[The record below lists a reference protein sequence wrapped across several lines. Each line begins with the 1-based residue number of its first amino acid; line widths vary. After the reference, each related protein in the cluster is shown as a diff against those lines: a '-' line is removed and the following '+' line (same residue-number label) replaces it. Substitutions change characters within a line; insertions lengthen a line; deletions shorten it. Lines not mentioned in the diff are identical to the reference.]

1 MKKYLSYIVLSLW
14 VFLAGFITATV
25 KHHKPITDY
34 QINLHND
41 TLFLYDGSRLV
52 GTHIDNGRGAL
63 QHGAFIDSVIT
74 NDNK

>member
-1 MKKYLSYIVLSLW
+1 MKKYWSYIVLSLW

-25 KHHKPITDY
+25 KHHKPSTDY

-52 GTHIDNGRGAL
+52 GMHIDNGREGL
-63 QHGAFIDSVIT
+63 KHGQFLDSIMT
-74 NDNK
+74 EDNK